1 MTDLKVMFL
10 KAFVK
15 PHLRDGKLVQ
25 GYHRSD
31 AIQAPKHPR
40 PGEKGEAVFI
50 HAPHTATGPEAWHDA
65 KHVATVLPDGALPA
79 ELHGVPFAP
88 WDEAP
93 HTAAGWDFVDG
104 INEALDEPPLKL
116 AGGKAVSSGV
126 VIEEPDGRV
135 WLVAPTNG
143 FGGYDATFPKGKAE
157 PELSLQANAIK
168 EAFEESG
175 LQVEITGMVGDFERT
190 TSVAR
195 LYKAR
200 RVGGTPAAMGWESQS
215 VHLVPREKLY
225 AVLNHSADHAVAEAL
240 GAEAPPKPSIKQ
252 GGNGK
257 WKPALF

>member
-1 MTDLKVMFL
+1 MTNLLLFIKG
-10 KAFVK
+10 FVK
-15 PHLRDGKLVQ
+15 PHLRDGKVVH

-31 AIQAPKHPR
+31 AIQVQKHPR
-40 PGEKGEAVFI
+40 RGEKGETVFI
-50 HAPHTATGPEAWHDA
+50 HAPHKSSAPEAWHDPKA
-65 KHVATVLPDGALPA
+65 VATVLPDGDLPA

-88 WDEAP
+88 WTDAP
-93 HTAAGWDFVDG
+93 HTTEGWDYVDG
-104 INEALDEPPLKL
+104 VNDDLDEPPIKL
-116 AGGKAVSSGV
+116 AAGKSVSSGV

-175 LQVEITGMVGDFERT
+175 LQVEITGLVGDFERT

-200 RVGGTPAAMGWESQS
+200 RVGGTPTAMGWESQA

-225 AVLNHSADHAVAEAL
+225 GVLNHYADHAPAESI
-240 GAEAPPKPSIKQ
+240 GAGPRPKNTGAKSHGK
-252 GGNGK
+252 GG
-257 WKPALF
+257 LF

>member
-1 MTDLKVMFL
+1 MIDLKVMFL
-10 KAFVK
+10 KGFVK
-15 PHLRDGKLVQ
+15 PHLRDGKIVH

-31 AIQAPKHPR
+31 AVAAPKHPR
-40 PGEKGEAVFI
+40 AGEKGETVFI
-50 HAPHTATGPEAWHDA
+50 HKPHTASAPAAWNDPKA
-65 KHVATVLPDGALPA
+65 VATVLPDGALPA
-79 ELHGVPFAP
+79 ELHGIPLAP
-88 WDEAP
+88 WDDAP
-93 HTAAGWDFVDG
+93 HTTEGWDYVDG
-104 INEALDEPPLKL
+104 INDDLDEPPLKL
-116 AGGKAVSSGV
+116 VAGKAVSSGV

-135 WLVAPTNG
+135 WLIAPTNG

-175 LQVEITGMVGDFERT
+175 LKVEITGMVGDFERT

-215 VHLVPREKLY
+215 VSLCPRSAMYDL
-225 AVLNHSADHAVAEAL
+225 LNHPADHAIAENL
-240 GAEAPPKPSIKQ
+240 GAGPRPKTKANDPK
-252 GGNGK
+252 NGK